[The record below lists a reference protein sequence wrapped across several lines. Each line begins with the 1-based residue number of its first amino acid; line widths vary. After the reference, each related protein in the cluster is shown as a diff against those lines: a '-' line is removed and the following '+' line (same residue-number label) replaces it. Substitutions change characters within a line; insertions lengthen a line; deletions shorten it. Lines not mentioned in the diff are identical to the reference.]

1 MSAEDVLRLIEKMEN
16 EERWKLLDKMY
27 DLYFNKS
34 EHYEPL
40 DEDY

>member
-1 MSAEDVLRLIEKMEN
+1 MGAEDVLRLIEEMEN

-34 EHYEPL
+34 GRYEPL

>member
-1 MSAEDVLRLIEKMEN
+1 MGAEDVLRLIEEMEN

-34 EHYEPL
+34 GQYESL